1 MIIDRQPVT
10 PQYLQY
16 RYVFDGLLAVLMLIA
31 TLPIMLIAA
40 LLVSLDGGPIIFRQI
55 RLGKFGEEFEIL
67 KFRSMVVNADDYL
80 DQRGQVVGDRVT
92 SIGKLLRKT
101 SIDELPQ
108 LINIF
113 RGDMAIIGPR
123 PILPSMYPYLTD
135 FEKRRFEARPGIT
148 GLAQVTGRNNVKW
161 SQRFVMDVEYIV
173 TANLFNDILI
183 ALKTVKMVLTS
194 ADTTLDRNSDQV
206 DDITNRTIG

>member
-1 MIIDRQPVT
+1 MIIDRQSVT

-92 SIGKLLRKT
+92 PIGKLLRKT

-123 PILPSMYPYLTD
+123 PILPIMYPYLTD

-148 GLAQVTGRNNVKW
+148 GLAQVTGRNTVKW

-183 ALKTVKMVLTS
+183 ALKTVKMVLIS